1 MRWPLAALVAATGL
15 ATAACGS
22 SGTSARPDGQKL
34 FAQACGGCHTLS
46 GHDSPRHQGGDL
58 LRPRLDRPVML
69 QFAAEMPVRHPLNDR
84 QLAAV
89 TDYLLAVQRQRG

>member
-1 MRWPLAALVAATGL
+1 MRWPLAALVAAAGL
-15 ATAACGS
+15 ASAACGS
-22 SGTSARPDGQKL
+22 SGPPPRPDGEQL
-34 FAQACGGCHTLS
+34 FAQACGACHTLS

-69 QFAAEMPVRHPLNDR
+69 QFAAEMPVRHPLTAR

-89 TDYLLAVQRQRG
+89 TDYILAVQRQRG

>member
-1 MRWPLAALVAATGL
+1 MRWPLAALLAATGL

-22 SGTSARPDGQKL
+22 SGTSTRPVGQKL
-34 FAQACGGCHTLS
+34 FSQACGGCHTLS
-46 GHDSPRHQGGDL
+46 GRDSPSHQGGDL
-58 LRPRLDRPVML
+58 LHLRLARPVML
-69 QFAAEMPVRHPLNDR
+69 QFAAEMPLRHRLSDR